1 MLRICLWIL
10 IGATT
15 ACFWALVMTVI
26 GPRYNVAH
34 WPILT
39 ITVPASLFGRNRPVT
54 YYESMLINAA
64 LYGLIGLA
72 LEPVFRF
79 RHKLLTKNSSF
90 PAR

>member
-10 IGATT
+10 IGAAV

-26 GPRYNVAH
+26 GPRHNISH

-54 YYESMLINAA
+54 YYEVMFLNAA
-64 LYGLIGLA
+64 IYGLIGLA
-72 LEPVFRF
+72 LEPLFRL
-79 RHKLLTKNSSF
+79 RHRSPTS
-90 PAR
+90 PADLPTR